1 MKFDLQ
7 KSIEILER
15 TPLVL
20 TSMLNGISKEWLH
33 TNEGKDTWSPY
44 DIIGHLIVGEKTD
57 WVVRAKIILSDLED
71 KQFVPFDRFAQLQAK
86 QDIPIAELLAEFTL
100 LRKDNLIALKS
111 LYITQED
118 IKRKGIHPELGDVT
132 LSELLA
138 TWTAHDL
145 GHINQIARVMAK
157 QYKNEV
163 GPWKAYLKIVHQ

>member
-20 TSMLNGISKEWLH
+20 TSMLQGISKEWLH
-33 TNEGKDTWSPY
+33 TNEGEDTWSPY
-44 DIIGHLIVGEKTD
+44 DVIGHLIVGEKTD
-57 WVVRAKIILSDLED
+57 WILRTKIILSDIEN

-86 QDIPIAELLAEFTL
+86 QDRPISELLTEFTT
-100 LRKDNLIALKS
+100 LREENLTILKS
-111 LYITQED
+111 LQITD
-118 IKRKGIHPELGDVT
+118 DDLNRKGTHPELGEAT

-145 GHINQIARVMAK
+145 GHINQISRVMAK
-157 QYKNEV
+157 QYKTEV

>member
-20 TSMLNGISKEWLH
+20 ASMLNGISKEWLYS
-33 TNEGKDTWSPY
+33 NEGKDTWSPY

-57 WVVRAKIILSDLED
+57 WVVRANIILSDAED

-86 QDIPIAELLAEFTL
+86 QDIPIAELLTEFTS
-100 LRKDNLIALKS
+100 LRKDNLTTLKS
-111 LYITQED
+111 LQITQED
-118 IKRKGIHPELGDVT
+118 LKRKGIHPELGDVT

-157 QYKNEV
+157 QYKTEV